1 MFIQA
6 GAGLRTN
13 FNIFIQKMYQDKKNY
28 LVPGL
33 IEYMHVWLFWHVPT
47 SISLYKDNVTAVFF
61 ISIIFVCIEN
71 VDIFVC

>member
-13 FNIFIQKMYQDKKNY
+13 FNIFIQKTYQDKKNY

-33 IEYMHVWLFWHVPT
+33 IKYMHV
-47 SISLYKDNVTAVFF
+47 
-61 ISIIFVCIEN
+61 
-71 VDIFVC
+71 